1 MHCWVGTVRG
11 VVARDVYIYIYI
23 MENIKKKKKEG
34 KVIKYMY
41 VLYVHVCTVCTYYMC
56 RIGTPPPPPY
66 TLRRYIIGRPT
77 LTSVGV
83 CMYIHSG
90 ALYICGVLMYR
101 YICK

>member
-1 MHCWVGTVRG
+1 MHCWVGTVYCALYWVVVGTVRG

-41 VLYVHVCTVCTYYMC
+41 
-56 RIGTPPPPPY
+56 
-66 TLRRYIIGRPT
+66 TLRRYFIGRST

-83 CMYIHSG
+83 CT
-90 ALYICGVLMYR
+90 
-101 YICK
+101 